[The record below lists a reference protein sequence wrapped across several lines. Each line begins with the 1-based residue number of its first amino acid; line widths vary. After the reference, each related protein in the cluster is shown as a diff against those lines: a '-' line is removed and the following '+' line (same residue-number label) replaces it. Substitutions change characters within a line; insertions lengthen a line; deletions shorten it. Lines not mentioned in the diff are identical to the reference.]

1 MAENVLRNGSFEEGW
16 TDVVVPGLNQVNQ
29 IPMFWGMEWLE
40 PGERLWDSNDE
51 ARGVPECVHKHMNQ
65 LPPNENPGGEDAL
78 ILDGE
83 WTYKMFNAN
92 AAWGAQLSQVVRGL
106 RPGTIAVLR
115 APVQAH
121 LHGDTDPWSM
131 EVGFWVN
138 GVGGWHNAGELGD
151 RDWTTFLQ
159 KITVPADGLVSALI
173 RVKSKYDN
181 AKDFFIDNVMLV
193 AEIDTDPPDPPD
205 PPDDGIFEMT
215 VPAGTKQVILNLED

>member
-1 MAENVLRNGSFEEGW
+1 
-16 TDVVVPGLNQVNQ
+16 
-29 IPMFWGMEWLE
+29 
-40 PGERLWDSNDE
+40 
-51 ARGVPECVHKHMNQ
+51 
-65 LPPNENPGGEDAL
+65 
-78 ILDGE
+78 
-83 WTYKMFNAN
+83 
-92 AAWGAQLSQVVRGL
+92 
-106 RPGTIAVLR
+106 
-115 APVQAH
+115 
-121 LHGDTDPWSM
+121 
-131 EVGFWVN
+131 
-138 GVGGWHNAGELGD
+138 LGD